1 MYESHVSLSLNFQN
15 VQNIAIKYDQ
25 ILKVQM
31 PVDKNN
37 YIYKKNNNVLY
48 ISTDLGAYSKSVR
61 YYNVFLSKYCNMYI
75 YKWILY
81 RLHHAQMYI
90 L

>member
-1 MYESHVSLSLNFQN
+1 MYMYESHVSLSLNFQN

-37 YIYKKNNNVLY
+37 YIYKKIITFY
-48 ISTDLGAYSKSVR
+48 I
-61 YYNVFLSKYCNMYI
+61 
-75 YKWILY
+75 
-81 RLHHAQMYI
+81 
-90 L
+90 